1 MKTNTKQKNIL
12 FSIIFFFIGLII
24 LFFMLTIE
32 NKTIKNN
39 KNLETMFAGR
49 SGGVANEKNTDS
61 AGHLSKES
69 LLKLFDIFPSKKD

>member
-1 MKTNTKQKNIL
+1 MKTNLKQKNIL

-39 KNLETMFAGR
+39 KNLETMFDGR
-49 SGGVANEKNTDS
+49 SGGVA
-61 AGHLSKES
+61 
-69 LLKLFDIFPSKKD
+69 KDRKSVV